1 MMMVRKSKGLSD
13 RHIRILEL
21 LQKYQDKGYPP
32 SIREIGEQT
41 GVTSTSVVNYYL
53 EQLEK
58 WGYIER
64 DRRIS
69 RGLRVTDKVA
79 ELAGMFSAGIRA
91 VAHTAVEAA
100 SELLRIPI
108 AGQIAAGFPID
119 VPNIGLSYETNEEFA
134 AVEVARSLLPQKT
147 VGLFALKVKGDSMVD
162 AMVNDGDIVIMKPA
176 VEARNGEMVAVW
188 LNDRDETTL
197 KYFYYEKGHV
207 RLQPANP
214 NMAPIY
220 IDDPKTV
227 EIKGKVVMVV
237 RQFQATM

>member
-79 ELAGMFSAGIRA
+79 EIAGMFSAGIQA
-91 VAHTAVEAA
+91 AAHTAVEAA

-108 AGQIAAGFPID
+108 AGQIAAGLPID
-119 VPNIGLSYETNEEFA
+119 VPNTGLAYETNEEIA
-134 AVEVARSLLPQKT
+134 AVEVARSLLPKKT
-147 VGLFALKVKGDSMVD
+147 DGLFALKVKGESMID

-176 VEARNGEMVAVW
+176 IEARNGEMVAVW

-214 NMAPIY
+214 SMEPII
-220 IDDPKTV
+220 IDNPKTV